1 MDSLPYQWLIVKNK
15 TIIGPKS
22 TEEQKVLLIAPKA
35 GLYQCTLSV
44 SSWPASAESET
55 VAQAEAFAKKV
66 VLVAVAENPAIEVCI
81 LCTLQYLMLWTTLEF
96 FINHF
101 DLDKMKRDILKLHE
115 DDLFC

>member
-22 TEEQKVLLIAPKA
+22 TEEQKVLLIPPKA

-66 VLVAVAENPAIEVCI
+66 VLIAVAENPSIEVRI
-81 LCTLQYLMLWTTLEF
+81 MYILQSLMLCTALKH
-96 FINHF
+96 FIDHF
-101 DLDKMKRDILKLHE
+101 DLDKMNRE
-115 DDLFC
+115 MNYV

>member
-66 VLVAVAENPAIEVCI
+66 VLIAVAENPAIEVSVSCV
-81 LCTLQYLMLWTTLEF
+81 LQYLMLWTVLEH
-96 FINHF
+96 FIKHF
-101 DLDKMKRDILKLHE
+101 DLDKMNRE
-115 DDLFC
+115 MNCV

>member
-1 MDSLPYQWLIVKNK
+1 MNFFIIIDHVSADVIEVKLLRNTVYLCQVDSLLYQWLIVKNK

-66 VLVAVAENPAIEVCI
+66 VLIAVAENPSIEVSV
-81 LCTLQYLMLWTTLEF
+81 
-96 FINHF
+96 
-101 DLDKMKRDILKLHE
+101 
-115 DDLFC
+115 